1 MKTYRTPKIDE
12 MTDLLLGGNV
22 VPLSS
27 VLSKM
32 GDLVKE
38 YGTESVGEVVET
50 LLVIPEDRLRDII
63 RYLVKVGIFFD
74 LSSLSDEFSEEEMNE
89 FDKEFDEAEREVRE
103 EKSVSEQI
111 VNDLLSSMNLR
122 TDDKE

>member
-1 MKTYRTPKIDE
+1 MKSYRTPKIDE
-12 MTDLLLGGNV
+12 MTDILLGGNV

-63 RYLVKVGIFFD
+63 RHLVKVGIFFD

>member
-12 MTDLLLGGNV
+12 MTDILLGGNV

-63 RYLVKVGIFFD
+63 RHLVKVGIFLD
-74 LSSLSDEFSEEEMNE
+74 LSPLSDEFSEEEMNE